1 VSPLPG
7 QSLASAFCP
16 ARRVWACP
24 LGPAAKTAHRL
35 AKPLTWLQVCH
46 LSGNHP
52 ELGGGWAHAE
62 GKRTQAV
69 WLSVSSLP
77 VPRSQQL
84 VDKSPAWPQG
94 AFQQGFHPTPDINHS
109 ALSGTARVPFPYT
122 DTAGTHTKELLKLP
136 PAKSTGDKVAP
147 PREQRQPCSV
157 NTNLYKTQGLILH
170 CSQQVPFVK
179 VEPSPAS

>member
-1 VSPLPG
+1 MSFGSCSQNCPQVDQAPHLAAGLPPVCESPRTWRRMSPCRRQEDTGCLAQCFQPACAKVSAAGGQKPSLTTGGFPAGLP
-7 QSLASAFCP
+7 SCL
-16 ARRVWACP
+16 
-24 LGPAAKTAHRL
+24 
-35 AKPLTWLQVCH
+35 
-46 LSGNHP
+46 
-52 ELGGGWAHAE
+52 
-62 GKRTQAV
+62 
-69 WLSVSSLP
+69 
-77 VPRSQQL
+77 
-84 VDKSPAWPQG
+84 
-94 AFQQGFHPTPDINHS
+94 TPDINHS

-157 NTNLYKTQGLILH
+157 TTNLYKTQGLILH